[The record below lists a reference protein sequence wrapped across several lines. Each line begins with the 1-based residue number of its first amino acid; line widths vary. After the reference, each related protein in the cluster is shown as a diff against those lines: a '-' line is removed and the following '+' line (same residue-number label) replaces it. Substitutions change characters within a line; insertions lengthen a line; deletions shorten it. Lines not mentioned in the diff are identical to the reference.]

1 MLYFLNIKL
10 VNMSSDVQMK
20 KEDKVEQDLYMRM
33 KELESELEIL

>member
-1 MLYFLNIKL
+1 
-10 VNMSSDVQMK
+10 MSSDVQMK